1 MPEEEI
7 KHIKNNRIQITVL
20 CFIRTAAFKRSIQDN
35 VLNKKVLKV
44 KKIAITIHRAAKV

>member
-1 MPEEEI
+1 MPEEKI
-7 KHIKNNRIQITVL
+7 KYLKITIYISGF
-20 CFIRTAAFKRSIQDN
+20 CFIGTAAFKKSIQDN